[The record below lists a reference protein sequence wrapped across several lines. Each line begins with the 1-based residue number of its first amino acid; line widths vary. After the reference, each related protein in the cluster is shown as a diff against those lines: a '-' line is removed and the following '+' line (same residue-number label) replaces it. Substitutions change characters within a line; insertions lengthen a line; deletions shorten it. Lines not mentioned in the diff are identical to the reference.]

1 MKQLFIQL
9 FLMVAVGAMAAPMS
23 SPNGKITV
31 TVDGHAL
38 KVCYEKQ
45 QVLDIAEAGVDAIAA
60 ITLTQRIKTD
70 YQMLTGKRSHCTNEA
85 NEYQIGTTVLRVY
98 NDGIAF
104 RTSSISHLSP
114 TAFPKVLAAGC
125 NSGATLM
132 RVSFP
137 CPRPIR

>member
-104 RTSSISHLSP
+104 RTSSISPQPSIAYRIP
-114 TAFPKVLAAGC
+114 EGTRRW
-125 NSGATLM
+125 M
-132 RVSFP
+132 QQ
-137 CPRPIR
+137 

>member
-1 MKQLFIQL
+1 
-9 FLMVAVGAMAAPMS
+9 MVAVGAMAAPMT

-45 QVLDIAEAGVDAIAA
+45 QVLDIAEAGVDATAA
-60 ITLTQRIKTD
+60 VTLTQRIKAD

-98 NDGIAF
+98 NDGIAL
-104 RTSSISHLSP
+104 RTNLSP
-114 TAFPKVLAAGC
+114 LIMLDIP
-125 NSGATLM
+125 SGYSNPQQT
-132 RVSFP
+132 
-137 CPRPIR
+137 